1 MEPWSRDL
9 SGCTFPLNRQKNA
22 GRERSGEKH
31 SCSTLH
37 NPRVVWIWIE
47 VIWISLKPWSSVSL
61 RVYTTSQQRFLC
73 PVSSLIIRRGG
84 GGGGGGMLLAPF
96 FVCFCCDYF
105 WLCWN
110 WPFSIHWQFLAGSPR
125 WITLST
131 PLGARPITPSAD
143 KGSVT
148 FGLSHHQRL
157 SWLESSASVWWQ
169 SAQNSV
175 W

>member
-1 MEPWSRDL
+1 MELWSRDL

-61 RVYTTSQQRFLC
+61 RVYITSQQWFLC
-73 PVSSLIIRRGG
+73 PVSSLIIRREGG
-84 GGGGGGMLLAPF
+84 KYCWLIFFVVVVARLLA
-96 FVCFCCDYF
+96 

-110 WPFSIHWQFLAGSPR
+110 WPFSIHWQFLTGSPR

-131 PLGARPITPSAD
+131 PLGARSMTPSAD

-157 SWLESSASVWWQ
+157 SWLESSARVWWQ

>member
-9 SGCTFPLNRQKNA
+9 SGCTFPLNRRKNA

-37 NPRVVWIWIE
+37 NPRAVWIWIG

-61 RVYTTSQQRFLC
+61 RVYITSQQWFLC
-73 PVSSLIIRRGG
+73 PVSSLIIRREGG
-84 GGGGGGMLLAPF
+84 KVLLAHF
-96 FVCFCCDYF
+96 FARLLV
-105 WLCWN
+105 WLCCN
-110 WPFSIHWQFLAGSPR
+110 WPFSIHWQFLTSSPH

-131 PLGARPITPSAD
+131 SLGARPITPSAD
-143 KGSVT
+143 KGLVT

-157 SWLESSASVWWQ
+157 SWLESSTSVWWQ
-169 SAQNSV
+169 TAQNSA